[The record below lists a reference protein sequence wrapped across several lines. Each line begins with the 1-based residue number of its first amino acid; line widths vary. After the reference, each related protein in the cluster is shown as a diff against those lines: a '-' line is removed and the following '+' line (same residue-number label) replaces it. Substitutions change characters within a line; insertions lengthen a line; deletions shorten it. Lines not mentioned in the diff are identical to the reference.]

1 MGTCSVGALGLSQ
14 VTEDSRYTEYLK
26 CVLFRQWD
34 PLKTGCSL
42 FIASSLL
49 SRGPLEGQS
58 LRWKC
63 FFFSASL
70 TEIRVHYAFFYFC
83 QKISIKATNHPS
95 FYHPELINVDTGYI
109 LSNIFVYL
117 PLQILAGMYIIK
129 MKLKSRHAG
138 ERGLFIN

>member
-1 MGTCSVGALGLSQ
+1 MCIVQAVGS
-14 VTEDSRYTEYLK
+14 TENRVFSFY
-26 CVLFRQWD
+26 
-34 PLKTGCSL
+34 SI
-42 FIASSLL
+42 FIAVE
-49 SRGPLEGQS
+49 RTFGRAEF
-58 LRWKC
+58 KMEM